1 MQSRTDMQSKVS
13 KEFDEVDCQEHPFV
27 KELFKKA
34 RAAAKKYD
42 STMRAV
48 EKIKAGGKVD

>member
-1 MQSRTDMQSKVS
+1 MQSNTADITMETKV
-13 KEFDEVDCQEHPFV
+13 KNHFDKVECRDHPFI

-42 STMRAV
+42 STL
-48 EKIKAGGKVD
+48 KAIQK